1 MGKIV
6 IITPIFPPE
15 QRGPA
20 TYCFE
25 LCQKIPSVVITFTKD
40 PTPIKNIK
48 IISIPQSGGLFIRQV
63 RLLWQI
69 INTDCDLIYAQG
81 ADVCG
86 FAAVIA
92 GKLLHKPVVIKFV
105 GDLSIELKR
114 DFKKGDLLAKFVE
127 LVTFVVLRLADKII
141 FPARHLQDSICEKYK
156 IDKNK
161 TNVIYNAVN

>member
-48 IISIPQSGGLFIRQV
+48 IISVPTTGISFLRQL
-63 RLLWQI
+63 RLLSKI
-69 INTDCDLIYAQG
+69 IKESNDCNLIYAQG

-105 GDLSIELKR
+105 GDLVVEMER
-114 DFKKGDLLAKFVE
+114 DFNKKVPYLFFVTK
-127 LVTFVVLRLADKII
+127 LTLNLADKII

-161 TNVIYNAVN
+161 TNVIYNAV